1 MYLSEEQEATLEEAT
16 ITELAELMQNDY
28 LLLNGMKTEANGLF
42 QNLIFS
48 DNNHFQRASQL
59 ARLLKIN
66 QALALAGEYLDET
79 ATAAR
84 TLEAVE

>member
-1 MYLSEEQEATLEEAT
+1 MYLSEAHETILEETT

-28 LLLNGMKTEANGLF
+28 LLLNSMKAEANGLF
-42 QNLIFS
+42 QNLVFIDDTFS
-48 DNNHFQRASQL
+48 RSSQL

-79 ATAAR
+79 AAAAR
-84 TLEAVE
+84 TLETVG